1 MSSKMEEFAGLRV
14 EALAAIMQ
22 TVRRSEA

>member
-22 TVRRSEA
+22 TLRRSEA